1 MSNAYGSGDMVRR
14 LLEAYLASQQELAAD
29 DEGMTDEDLAAL
41 GPMLT
46 GEEQNFAGMVPSY
59 GLTGKPYTMNQQ
71 LNQLQDVNQLLADP
85 LFQGGGG
92 VGGWSQQ
99 AFAPTVNY
107 EVVDSPEYQRWMN
120 YLNTPTSPEGM
131 IAAELQGGGT
141 PMSAIRKIQQKVT
154 EDPEGQLA
162 QELATFFPALDFD
175 GQPTGEIDWT
185 KASDA
190 ATQIDEIRAKVPP
203 IGGTGSLTMPDGT
216 VVPAG
221 EIMEVDGQLV
231 KRTEEPSEIAQHFT
245 ELGLPSP
252 FEEYSPA
259 SFLGPEWEAQ
269 NQAWQESA
277 AGLDPYNQAV
287 REAYEAMLRNEDW
300 VPPAGPAPAPGQA
313 GEGDGRP
320 PVPTPSAT
328 GTQDYGSAL
337 NDLMNQYVAGGGQT
351 PQDALDVVNANAQEM
366 GLNDLQT
373 SQGERQ
379 IEYDEQL
386 LQRAAMDQAAFQGLP
401 YDQVYDEFRQQLQA
415 GVPITDLEVGRELP
429 AAGGAGNRPQVR
441 GKLPAGARKT
451 TGNEPPEPTPISW
464 PPTILYDP
472 WAPQQATEQTMR
484 ENLYQPPPGGYAT
497 LEEAAA
503 AGSAAARR
511 YLEENGPTSANAP
524 NEDYVA
530 PEGGYPT
537 LEQAAAAG
545 SPAAIEYLNETG
557 YRTPWSRPQRH
568 PEGPLGGAAYEQQ
581 LAAGR
586 PPPGAADDFYS
597 NILEILGPQ
606 GTGPIPTARPQGG
619 PPPSEAVTIRTGETG
634 LEPETEDQVQ
644 QYLENSRRAGT
655 GGMGAMRTGER
666 TAEER
671 RRLARARTDEDWEYD
686 PTTGNVNM
694 RVASR
699 KRFKEAYKQR
709 SHAIVARQRAADQ
722 IYGRGSGFGAA
733 MAAAYRAQL
742 SGATPLQQVYAQRVQ
757 NVANAGIPIGAQP
770 GLISY

>member
-141 PMSAIRKIQQKVT
+141 PMSAIRKIQQRVT

-162 QELATFFPALDFD
+162 QELSTFFPALDFD

-287 REAYEAMLRNEDW
+287 REA
-300 VPPAGPAPAPGQA
+300 
-313 GEGDGRP
+313 
-320 PVPTPSAT
+320 
-328 GTQDYGSAL
+328 
-337 NDLMNQYVAGGGQT
+337 
-351 PQDALDVVNANAQEM
+351 
-366 GLNDLQT
+366 
-373 SQGERQ
+373 
-379 IEYDEQL
+379 
-386 LQRAAMDQAAFQGLP
+386 
-401 YDQVYDEFRQQLQA
+401 
-415 GVPITDLEVGRELP
+415 
-429 AAGGAGNRPQVR
+429 
-441 GKLPAGARKT
+441 
-451 TGNEPPEPTPISW
+451 
-464 PPTILYDP
+464 
-472 WAPQQATEQTMR
+472 
-484 ENLYQPPPGGYAT
+484 
-497 LEEAAA
+497 
-503 AGSAAARR
+503 
-511 YLEENGPTSANAP
+511 
-524 NEDYVA
+524 
-530 PEGGYPT
+530 
-537 LEQAAAAG
+537 
-545 SPAAIEYLNETG
+545 
-557 YRTPWSRPQRH
+557 
-568 PEGPLGGAAYEQQ
+568 
-581 LAAGR
+581 
-586 PPPGAADDFYS
+586 
-597 NILEILGPQ
+597 
-606 GTGPIPTARPQGG
+606 
-619 PPPSEAVTIRTGETG
+619 
-634 LEPETEDQVQ
+634 
-644 QYLENSRRAGT
+644 
-655 GGMGAMRTGER
+655 
-666 TAEER
+666 
-671 RRLARARTDEDWEYD
+671 
-686 PTTGNVNM
+686 
-694 RVASR
+694 
-699 KRFKEAYKQR
+699 
-709 SHAIVARQRAADQ
+709 
-722 IYGRGSGFGAA
+722 
-733 MAAAYRAQL
+733 
-742 SGATPLQQVYAQRVQ
+742 
-757 NVANAGIPIGAQP
+757 
-770 GLISY
+770 